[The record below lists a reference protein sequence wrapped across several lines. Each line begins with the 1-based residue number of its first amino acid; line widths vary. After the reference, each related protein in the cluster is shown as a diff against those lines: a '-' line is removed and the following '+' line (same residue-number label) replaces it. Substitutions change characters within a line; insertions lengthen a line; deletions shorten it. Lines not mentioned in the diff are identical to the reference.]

1 MGGVTVSDNN
11 VSTVTIDRIVDAA
24 AQADI
29 GVEADSTGRVA
40 QGLHEDL
47 QIMIVL
53 LDSVFIARADSA
65 TDTPADT
72 PEATLYLAANEVN
85 STLVGA
91 RAIVGNRSENLI
103 VRTESEVHC
112 AAGMNDPQ
120 LRATVT
126 DAVDK
131 VVSAHNAMVVLSE
144 QIEAAQ
150 AEVEQAETERSSGDS
165 ELEQ

>member
-1 MGGVTVSDNN
+1 MSDNN

-24 AQADI
+24 AQAGI

-91 RAIVGNRSENLI
+91 RAIVGNRSENL
-103 VRTESEVHC
+103 
-112 AAGMNDPQ
+112 
-120 LRATVT
+120 
-126 DAVDK
+126 
-131 VVSAHNAMVVLSE
+131 LSL
-144 QIEAAQ
+144 IHI
-150 AEVEQAETERSSGDS
+150 
-165 ELEQ
+165 

>member
-1 MGGVTVSDNN
+1 
-11 VSTVTIDRIVDAA
+11 
-24 AQADI
+24 
-29 GVEADSTGRVA
+29 
-40 QGLHEDL
+40 
-47 QIMIVL
+47 MIVL

-120 LRATVT
+120 LRAAVA

-131 VVSAHNAMVVLSE
+131 VVSAHNAMVILAE